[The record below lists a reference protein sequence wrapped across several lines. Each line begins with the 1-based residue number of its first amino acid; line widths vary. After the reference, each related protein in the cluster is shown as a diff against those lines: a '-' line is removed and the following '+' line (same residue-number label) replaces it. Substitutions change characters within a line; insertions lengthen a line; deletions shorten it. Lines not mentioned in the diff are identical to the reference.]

1 MRLYALPKSLN
12 SRKVLALIHHLDL
25 PVEIVALSVD
35 DVQSDT
41 FAAINPNRLAPAL
54 VDGDLALW
62 ESNAIGIHLA
72 QGSTM
77 LPSGPRLQSDMLRWL
92 FWESTHFNKA
102 LGTIFFESVVR
113 PQLGWGAGNQALI
126 DDALEQAEKYLAV
139 LDAHLK
145 ERPFILG
152 ESLSFVDFAVAS
164 AEPYRDRI
172 AIDFDRF
179 ANLQR
184 HYDFIAELPAW
195 QKALG
200 RTPTAAAA

>member
-1 MRLYALPKSLN
+1 M
-12 SRKVLALIHHLDL
+12 
-25 PVEIVALSVD
+25 
-35 DVQSDT
+35 
-41 FAAINPNRLAPAL
+41 
-54 VDGDLALW
+54 
-62 ESNAIGIHLA
+62 
-72 QGSTM
+72 
-77 LPSGPRLQSDMLRWL
+77 
-92 FWESTHFNKA
+92 
-102 LGTIFFESVVR
+102 
-113 PQLGWGAGNQALI
+113 
-126 DDALEQAEKYLAV
+126 

-145 ERPFILG
+145 DRPFILG

-184 HYDFIAELPAW
+184 HYDFIAQLPAW

>member
-1 MRLYALPKSLN
+1 LKLYALPKSLN

-25 PVEIVALSVD
+25 PVEIVAVTVE

-54 VDGDLALW
+54 VDGDLTLW

-72 QGSTM
+72 RGSAM
-77 LPSGPRLQSDMLRWL
+77 LPADPRSQSDMLRWL
-92 FWESTHFNKA
+92 FWESAHFNKA

-113 PQLGWGAGNQALI
+113 SQLGWGVGNQALI
-126 DDALEQAEKYLAV
+126 DDALEQAEKYLLV
-139 LDAHLK
+139 LDEHLK
-145 ERPFILG
+145 DRPFILG
-152 ESLSFVDFAVAS
+152 ESLSFVDFAIAS
-164 AEPYRDRI
+164 AEPYRDRMP
-172 AIDFDRF
+172 IDFDRF

-184 HYDFIAELPAW
+184 HYDFVAELPAW

-200 RTPTAAAA
+200 SAPVAVAA